1 MLHGYKKSKYN
12 IYDNLEFLGLNPYE
26 QKHFCF
32 GEGGG
37 DGDTGGVDEGEPT
50 SQEAQDEQDEAEG
63 KGISSISD
71 ETEATNLAGLIDQLD
86 MQNNLGALDTGY
98 QGISAQDKAEGLQSA
113 MDRGDIGY
121 NQAVEAGFVDH
132 VEQAQREAELN
143 LAIDIAEKYGLDPS
157 QVQPGFMADPTLGP
171 QTISYRG
178 PGSLKGGATE
188 VAGAAAQLAANIV
201 DMVPGPIG
209 IAKGLA
215 GLGRQDSFAGLVG
228 QARGQSR
235 AEQSPSLASRV
246 ESYMDN
252 LAAPQKEAN
261 MAARG
266 ETVATPETLSEQV
279 AAVPEGYNPAIGM
292 ADPAFEGRAGVSYT
306 GSPFSG
312 LPTESFENYANALAG
327 LKEAEAAS
335 PSQPQ
340 SSVDYFDALIDTIPT
355 PSPAKDFYGDIL
367 DSDEIIPRIIAK
379 TPTATPVVEE
389 EVDIAVATPRTRTP
403 ATDTF
408 SILANTY
415 GPEVA
420 AQLLPNRIV

>member
-266 ETVATPETLSEQV
+266 LTDPDTAGIIDDYEEEAAQQGAFSTLDAAGIIDDYEEEISQGGLFSAPEAPASFGDIDLDGNEFIPLS
-279 AAVPEGYNPAIGM
+279 PAIPSVPSV
-292 ADPAFEGRAGVSYT
+292 APQPA
-306 GSPFSG
+306 
-312 LPTESFENYANALAG
+312 
-327 LKEAEAAS
+327 AEVVR
-335 PSQPQ
+335 P
-340 SSVDYFDALIDTIPT
+340 
-355 PSPAKDFYGDIL
+355 
-367 DSDEIIPRIIAK
+367 
-379 TPTATPVVEE
+379 PV
-389 EVDIAVATPRTRTP
+389 TRTP